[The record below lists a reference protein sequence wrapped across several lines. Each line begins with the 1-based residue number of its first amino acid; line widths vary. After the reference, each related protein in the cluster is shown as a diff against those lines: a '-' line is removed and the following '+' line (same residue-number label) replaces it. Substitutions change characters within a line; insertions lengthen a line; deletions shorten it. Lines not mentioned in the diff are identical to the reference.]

1 MDHSHSVAKWSHYP
15 ATTVAYNEFTGV
27 FATVGFTRLVVDNLG
42 LRWSAIAKE
51 SCIIPGERSPHVVD
65 ADLNYG
71 IDYRYGYSQDACL
84 MTSKREMLARELF
97 LCTFNPLS
105 GDTLERCKANQSLDY
120 HQSFLRGNNTTVQRF
135 SIDSKTGLKDR
146 YEKQCPADC
155 IDERFFYL
163 TVIIHY

>member
-1 MDHSHSVAKWSHYP
+1 M
-15 ATTVAYNEFTGV
+15 
-27 FATVGFTRLVVDNLG
+27 
-42 LRWSAIAKE
+42 
-51 SCIIPGERSPHVVD
+51 PGERSPHVVD

-84 MTSKREMLARELF
+84 MTSKREMLARELI

-120 HQSFLRGNNTTVQRF
+120 HQSFLRGNNSAVQRF
-135 SIDSKTGLKDR
+135 SIDRNAGLKNR

-155 IDERFFYL
+155 IDERFLFNCFYSLL
-163 TVIIHY
+163 TSTEFELNTEIKLSINSCFINNRTMYLFSSNR